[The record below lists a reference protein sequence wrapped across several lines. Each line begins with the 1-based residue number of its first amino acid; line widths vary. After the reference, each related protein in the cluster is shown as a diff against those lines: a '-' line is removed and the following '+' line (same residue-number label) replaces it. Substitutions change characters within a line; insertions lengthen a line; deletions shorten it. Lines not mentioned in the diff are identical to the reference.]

1 MPKVKEYED
10 DSESDYSEDEESTSE
25 EEDLKAKKKPTSGI
39 KNFGAYLIPGVFRNR
54 FNTVLRNTFK
64 FAFIG
69 FKIGSNLIWILSTA
83 AFLLIFPLKRALV
96 NGESAMEELR
106 QNPELASQIG
116 LPDDGLDIDL
126 DVE

>member
-1 MPKVKEYED
+1 MPKVKEYAD
-10 DSESDYSEDEESTSE
+10 DSESDYSEEEESTSE
-25 EEDLKAKKKPTSGI
+25 EEDLKAKKRPVTGL
-39 KNFGAYLIPGVFRNR
+39 KNFGAYLVPGVFRNR
-54 FNTVLRNTFK
+54 FHTVLTNTFK

-96 NGESAMEELR
+96 NGEQAMEELR

-116 LPDDGLDIDL
+116 LPDGGLDIDI